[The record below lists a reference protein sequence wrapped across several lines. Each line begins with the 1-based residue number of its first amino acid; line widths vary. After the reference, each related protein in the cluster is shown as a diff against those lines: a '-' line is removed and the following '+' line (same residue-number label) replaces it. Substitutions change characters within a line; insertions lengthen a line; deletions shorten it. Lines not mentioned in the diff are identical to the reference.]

1 MIMQQGKCL
10 VRENATAA
18 ATTNTFAMTSEAGNR
33 KIRVISTILIHYLT
47 VVIADKSSTIFA
59 AASRTA
65 ITKVIAII
73 K

>member
-18 ATTNTFAMTSEAGNR
+18 ATTNTFAMTSEAGNW

-47 VVIADKSSTIFA
+47 VVIADKPGTIFA